1 MRETERLKIKIN
13 ATVGISEYMK
23 TVGQIYDDGG
33 SVITA
38 YGLNLFQTI
47 ANNKTNLETSEKPFA
62 SP

>member
-1 MRETERLKIKIN
+1 VRETERLKIKIN
-13 ATVGISEYMK
+13 ATVGISEFMK

-38 YGLNLFQTI
+38 YSLNLFQTI
-47 ANNKTNLETSEKPFA
+47 ANNNKNLETSQKPFA